1 MFLCAS
7 VVQNLFWTRMSEFNN
22 DLENFILLFLL
33 KIGGQWGNVSAMED
47 RKFLILRLGAVGDV
61 IRTLPAVKALKDYYP
76 SSHITWVVEE
86 PSRDLLESQPEIDE
100 VILFPRRK
108 WTNGIKSPREIWR
121 TTGEVLGFVTDLR
134 RRGFD
139 IVLDF
144 HGILKSGL
152 ISFSS
157 GAPKRIGFDRRS
169 IKEGN
174 FLFSNVKV
182 QLQGERMSR
191 YQRNIGLL
199 EGIGLKVNSV
209 RQSLHIPQKDHE
221 YIESFFNGLSISSKR
236 PLIAIHPGTS
246 LKTFYKRWMAN
257 QYSELADRLIRELGA
272 SVIFTWGPEELKW
285 VEGIQKE
292 MKEISILGPKT
303 ESLTQLGEVYR
314 RCDLF
319 VGGDTGPM
327 HIASVMGIPAVVI
340 YGPTDP
346 IVNEPLG
353 QHRKVRKEVGC
364 NPCRYRSCKDLACL
378 KAITVE
384 DVFQATKEILT
395 IRR

>member
-1 MFLCAS
+1 
-7 VVQNLFWTRMSEFNN
+7 
-22 DLENFILLFLL
+22 
-33 KIGGQWGNVSAMED
+33 MEH

-61 IRTLPAVKALKDYYP
+61 IRTLPAVKALKNYYP
-76 SSHITWVVEE
+76 SSHIAWVVEE
-86 PSRDLLESQPEIDE
+86 PSQALLESQPEIDE
-100 VILFPRRK
+100 VILFHRK
-108 WTNGIKSPREIWR
+108 RWTDGIKSPREMRR
-121 TTGEVLGFVTDLR
+121 TAGEALGFITDLR

-139 IVLDF
+139 TVLDF

-152 ISFSS
+152 ISFFS

-182 QLQGERMSR
+182 QLQEERVSR
-191 YQRNIGLL
+191 YQRNFGLL
-199 EGIGLKVNSV
+199 KGIGLKVNGF
-209 RQSLHIPQKDHE
+209 RQSLHIPQKDQE
-221 YIESFFNGLSISSKR
+221 YVESFFNGLSIPANS

-257 QYSELADRLIRELGA
+257 QYSQLADRLIRELRA
-272 SVIFTWGPEELKW
+272 SVIFTWGPEELRW
-285 VEGIQKE
+285 VEDIQKE
-292 MKEISILGPKT
+292 MKEVSILGPKT

-314 RCDLF
+314 RCDLY

-327 HIASVMGIPAVVI
+327 HIASFMGIPVVVI

-364 NPCRYRSCKDLACL
+364 NPCRNRSCKELTCL

-384 DVFQATKEILT
+384 DVFKATTEFLSILPQSAK
-395 IRR
+395 IEEKGRDPRCH